1 MEKPKSYYQDPPPL
15 PPEDL
20 EPQTQN
26 KETNK
31 MGDPNNIR
39 GGQGGMMMHGGPGG
53 MNPTGMP
60 YYNNPNMM
68 GGMYWYDEFILN
80 SQEHYVF

>member
-1 MEKPKSYYQDPPPL
+1 MFLIYFSYFAIFLAMEKPKSYYQDPPPL

-53 MNPTGMP
+53 MNPAGMP

-68 GGMYWYDEFILN
+68 GGMY
-80 SQEHYVF
+80 